1 MLSTRILC
9 ANAAKTARRAFAT
22 RASEFYTDPSKALE
36 PAVTSTPE
44 VNSSQ
49 REVLDS
55 ALRIDQ
61 AGEIAA
67 NAIYK
72 GQMAV
77 LGRHPQVGHL
87 IQEMWDQEK
96 RHLVVMNKLQAQHQ
110 IRPTVLTEVAK
121 MAGFALGAATA
132 LMGKEAAMAC
142 TEAVETAI
150 GEHYDDQLKEF
161 ESLPESHPSV
171 PLLKNVI
178 RELRDDELEHLDI
191 AIEHHSQRAPA
202 HALLS
207 TVINGGCQV
216 AIEICRRF

>member
-9 ANAAKTARRAFAT
+9 ANAAKTAQRAYAT

-67 NAIYK
+67 NAIYN

-77 LGRHPQVGHL
+77 LGRHPHVGHL

-121 MAGFALGAATA
+121 VAGFALGAATA

-171 PLLKNVI
+171 PLLKDVI

-191 AIEHHSQRAPA
+191 AVEHHSQRAPA

-216 AIEICRRF
+216 AIGICRRF